1 MSAAGSLI
9 YCLSIAGKSD
19 AIDSTQQQ
27 GQANT
32 TIIGGV
38 DWVTIQSY
46 NVPYLLFYYLYNPHA
61 GFPLIQVPL
70 LGHLFTLISIALISK
85 RLQCRLPLPA
95 CSSLPRFEFGAFVP
109 SEPHLHFVLGQDD
122 KLCLV
127 PEEESQDDVE
137 SMDNNEEEVVFEER
151 DIANNKDVE
160 INELKGEGFGHP
172 GRHMSAEV

>member
-1 MSAAGSLI
+1 MSAAGSLL
-9 YCLSIAGKSD
+9 YCSSMAGISD
-19 AIDSTQQQ
+19 AINSAQQH

-32 TIIGGV
+32 TNIGGV
-38 DWVTIQSY
+38 DWDTIQSY
-46 NVPYLLFYYLYNPHA
+46 NVPYLLFYYLYNPRA

-70 LGHLFTLISIALISK
+70 LGHLLLLISIALISK
-85 RLQCRLPLPA
+85 RLQCRLPLPP
-95 CSSLPRFEFGAFVP
+95 CFSLPRFEFGAFVP

-122 KLCLV
+122 GPCLV

-151 DIANNKDVE
+151 DIANHKDVE